1 MLTALQYADATLSAW
16 AWPISRLRT
25 FLCNATDARFSFLAA
40 CFSFLAACAAE
51 RFSFH
56 EPRRGLVAVEEV
68 RELLLP
74 ARAERRAA
82 VAAAEVDTDEAVD
95 PTDDASEPKLC
106 SVDDIDAVAPPRSV

>member
-25 FLCNATDARFSFLAA
+25 FLCSATDARFSFLAA
-40 CFSFLAACAAE
+40 CAAA

-56 EPRRGLVAVEEV
+56 ELRRGVVTVEEV
-68 RELLLP
+68 RELLP
-74 ARAERRAA
+74 PTRAERRAA

-95 PTDDASEPKLC
+95 PADDASEPKLC
-106 SVDDIDAVAPPRSV
+106 SVDDIEDGGAG